1 MGLLSNLLL
10 FNTLFNNSSSSN
22 DPHNDDNLEIEIEEG
37 ELEIEV
43 DDSDT
48 IDDIIRKINQKL
60 DQDGVDYDDAIIEIS
75 ECETNDE
82 TLNFARSEE
91 QHFEKITQDITQLK
105 PKE

>member
-10 FNTLFNNSSSSN
+10 FNTLFNNSSSDDDS
-22 DPHNDDNLEIEIEEG
+22 HNNGDLEIEIEEG

-48 IDDIIRKINQKL
+48 IDDIIRKVNQKL

-75 ECETNDE
+75 ECETNDK